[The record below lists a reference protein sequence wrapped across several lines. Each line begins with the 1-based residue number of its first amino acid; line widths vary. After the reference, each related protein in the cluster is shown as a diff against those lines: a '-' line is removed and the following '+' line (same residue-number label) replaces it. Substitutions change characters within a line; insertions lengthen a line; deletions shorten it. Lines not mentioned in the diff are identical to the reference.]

1 MNGFLTFTHRWIGVA
16 LALFMLVWFSSGLV
30 IAFFG
35 VPPITRAQ
43 QLGHEA
49 PLALEDGWLSLGD
62 ALHASA
68 SARAK
73 VSRGAVLATAPMGGH
88 GEEH

>member
-1 MNGFLTFTHRWIGVA
+1 MNKFLTFTHRWIGVV
-16 LALFMLVWFSSGLV
+16 LALFMLVWFSSGLI

-35 VPPITRAQ
+35 APPITRAQ

-68 SARAK
+68 GARAK
-73 VSRGAVLATAPMGGH
+73 AARGGRCAR
-88 GEEH
+88 